1 MAKTIKCLVVTPEQ
15 TALDQEADFVAL
27 PLYDGELGVAPGHSP
42 MIGRLGYGQL
52 RIKTGSDVISM
63 YLDGGFVQV
72 HNNVVSILTSRAVL
86 AANLDRT
93 VIEKQIDTA
102 SKLPILT
109 DEQLEAREK
118 RLAQARAQLRVAR
131 SR

>member
-1 MAKTIKCLVVTPEQ
+1 MASTIKCLVVTPEQ
-15 TALDQEADFVAL
+15 TALDQDAEFVAL

-52 RIKTGSDVISM
+52 RIRTASGTTSM

-72 HNNVVSILTSRAVL
+72 NNNVVSILTSRAVP
-86 AANLDRT
+86 ATSLDKQA
-93 VIEKQIDTA
+93 IEKQIEAA

-109 DEQLEAREK
+109 DEQLDVRER

-131 SR
+131 AR